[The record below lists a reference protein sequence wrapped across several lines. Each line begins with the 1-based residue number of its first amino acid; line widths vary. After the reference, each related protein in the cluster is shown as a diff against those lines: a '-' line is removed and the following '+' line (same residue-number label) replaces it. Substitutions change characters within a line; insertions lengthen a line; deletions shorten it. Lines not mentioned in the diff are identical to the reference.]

1 MATKQTD
8 AVAMTEEQLD
18 TVVGGAPH
26 YNDFRELVGG
36 TMCSARASKQ
46 QPAEQNRRPW
56 WVRPERDEA

>member
-46 QPAEQNRRPW
+46 LPAEQNKRPIW
-56 WVRPERDEA
+56 QRER